1 MKILLVGGA
10 GYIGSHVA
18 LQFLEREDQVGIF
31 DNLSSGLKSNV
42 DKRARFSEGDIRNFD
57 QIAAVLEEG
66 WDAVIHLAAFKAA
79 GESMIT
85 PEKYSHNNISGS
97 LNLIAACS
105 KAKVKNFI
113 LSSSAAVYGEPE
125 YLPVDEYH
133 PTRPANYYGYT
144 KLAIE
149 ENLEWYSQLRDLSY
163 VSLRYFNAAGYDNEG
178 RVLGL
183 EANPANLIPV
193 VMEVAMGIRPN
204 LLVFGSDWDTP
215 DKTAIRDY
223 VHVTDLANA
232 HVLAVDHLL
241 EGKGN
246 LIVNLGSENGI
257 SVQQIVDTAA
267 RSAWR
272 MCQGADAIIV
282 NMNTSFG
289 IDIAEDPHQH
299 RPLRMALRLVLGE
312 PALVQQPLH
321 EGVVFGDLPHLAVA
335 QQVES

>member
-18 LQFLEREDQVGIF
+18 LQFLERGDQVGIF
-31 DNLSSGLKSNV
+31 DNLSTGLKSNV
-42 DKRARFSEGDIRNFD
+42 DKRARFFEGDI
-57 QIAAVLEEG
+57 QQYEHIASVLEEG
-66 WDAVIHLAAFKAA
+66 WDAVIHLAAYKAA
-79 GESMIT
+79 GESMVA
-85 PEKYSHNNISGS
+85 PEKYSNNNISGS

-113 LSSSAAVYGEPE
+113 LSSTAAVYGEPE

-133 PTRPANYYGYT
+133 PTRPTNYYGYT

-183 EANPANLIPV
+183 ESNPANLIPV

-204 LLVFGSDWDTP
+204 LLIFGSDWDTP

-223 VHVTDLANA
+223 VHVTDLATA
-232 HVLAVDHLL
+232 HVLAVDYLM

-246 LIVNLGSENGI
+246 LIVNLGSEHGI
-257 SVQQIVDTAA
+257 SVQQIVDTAREITGHPIPA
-267 RSAWR
+267 EYVERRKGDPAKLIASSKEAKKILGWKPEHSSVENIIASTWR
-272 MCQGADAIIV
+272 VYLANQK
-282 NMNTSFG
+282 
-289 IDIAEDPHQH
+289 
-299 RPLRMALRLVLGE
+299 RL
-312 PALVQQPLH
+312 
-321 EGVVFGDLPHLAVA
+321 
-335 QQVES
+335 ES